1 MYNWE
6 DGDCCFVIGMSKLFR
21 SGAVALALLIL
32 VLCVSAYLTGY
43 FGERQFNFTNDS
55 LPIQQL
61 VVDNARSLNWA
72 PYDPFKGSLND
83 IGSKLGFIV
92 CADVPNIAYGLS
104 GCSIKSMLEEDFKVH
119 PDAYDTSRGNKP
131 GNPFF
136 HRRARNMMS
145 YFRAN
150 GRLKAPTELP
160 AVGDLAFYARR
171 PGGPI
176 AHVALVIVTYPDHY
190 RLFESA
196 PSGVFAGEVDGSSP
210 ISHGWCLE
218 GFGRMY
224 PGSQDQI

>member
-1 MYNWE
+1 VTSIYKIPR
-6 DGDCCFVIGMSKLFR
+6 VISVIL
-21 SGAVALALLIL
+21 VALIL
-32 VLCVSAYLTGY
+32 AASAAVSLTGY

-55 LPIQQL
+55 PPPKQI
-61 VVDNARSLNWA
+61 VVQNARSLNWA

-83 IGSKLGFIV
+83 IGSKLGFMV

-104 GCSIKSMLEEDFKVH
+104 GYSIKRMMEEDFRKH
-119 PDAYDTSRGNKP
+119 PGAYDTTHGNVP

-145 YFRAN
+145 YFKAN
-150 GRLKAPTELP
+150 DRLKAPTDLP

-171 PGGPI
+171 PGGLI
-176 AHVALVIVTYPDHY
+176 AHVALVIETFPDHY

-218 GFGRMY
+218 GFGRVY
-224 PGSQDQI
+224 PGPQD